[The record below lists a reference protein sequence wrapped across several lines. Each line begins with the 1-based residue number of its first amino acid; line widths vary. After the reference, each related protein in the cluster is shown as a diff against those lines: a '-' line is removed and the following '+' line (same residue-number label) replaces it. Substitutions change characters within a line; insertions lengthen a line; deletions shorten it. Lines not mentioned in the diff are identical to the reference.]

1 MKLTDILRQINE
13 EEEEDNKG
21 QKFNIPK
28 NMTLSSPSIPLSKLE
43 DYLNDSS
50 NYGMYSRN
58 IQNVGSSALQAK
70 INYEKSKIFG
80 PTGKSIKDRTPTAKI
95 GKAKELWNSSDAG
108 WRKDKAKD
116 IKSRFPEFDIT
127 GWEELEFDELPKE
140 AKKYNVFWD
149 FITGP
154 KLDAL
159 IKKVTSE
166 FSTQENPLNWKEEDG
181 RLVFPPDVNPKFE
194 VIEKTVD
201 TVMKNAGVSKKE
213 YKLKPEDIK
222 GFTPPK
228 QEIPST
234 PQPTGPSVL
243 TLTLDP
249 AKIKGKKPEL
259 NAMIKLLKNTYDQNF
274 DYDQENSVIK
284 ITNIKPERRADIRSQ
299 FAKFLKPVTPV
310 KENFDF
316 ERYQM
321 LRRAGIIK

>member
-28 NMTLSSPSIPLSKLE
+28 NMTLSSTSIPLAKLE

-58 IQNVGSSALQAK
+58 IQNVGSSALQTK
-70 INYEKSKIFG
+70 IEQEKSKIFG
-80 PTGKSIKDRTPTAKI
+80 PTGKSIKDRTPPAKI
-95 GKAKELWNSSDAG
+95 AKAKELWNSSDAR

-116 IKSRFPEFDIT
+116 IKSRFPEFDTT

-194 VIEKTVD
+194 VIEKTVN

-222 GFTPPK
+222 GFAPPK

-234 PQPTGPSVL
+234 PQPAGPSIL

-259 NAMIKLLKNTYDQNF
+259 NAIIKLLKNTYDQNF

-284 ITNIKPERRADIRSQ
+284 ITNIKPERRADVRSQ
-299 FAKFLKPVTPV
+299 FAKFLKPVIPV